1 MAKETEYYDA
11 LGVSPA
17 ASDDE
22 IRKAYYI
29 KARQVHPDKNPDD
42 PQASDKFQALGE
54 AYQVLSDPLQRK
66 AYDGYGKTSISRD
79 NILDG
84 ALVFTLLFGSELF
97 EDYIGHLAM
106 ATMASSEM
114 ASGDNGSAEKLQDR
128 LKGVQREREEKLAR
142 FLNKFLS
149 QYVSGDTEGFVHRAE
164 SEAKRLSSTSY
175 ALDIRRTIGY
185 VYSRQAAKELGKKA
199 MYLGVPFLTE
209 WVRNKGHLWRS
220 QITAAKGALQLLQLQ
235 EEACRQSAKDGGAAT
250 EKDVDM
256 QMRMNK
262 DLMMSSIWKL
272 NVVDIEVTLLHVC
285 EMVLHENNVKKED
298 LKARAMALRNLGKI
312 FQREKEALPGPSKP
326 TILDD
331 DSSSDESSDEEASQT
346 VTYRT
351 PALTQAIFQQP
362 YKHMEL
368 AGYLDAYATLHM
380 MLTMTSNPGNEAG
393 TLRNLSKIPELY
405 QIYDSEQLGSC
416 TTILQL
422 PEGYG
427 YMFICCFSTGDQ
439 TQQLKL

>member
-149 QYVSGDTEGFVHRAE
+149 RYVSGDTEGFAHRAE

-220 QITAAKGALQLLQLQ
+220 QITAAKEQCRSSAAAAAARGGVPAECQGRRRCHREGRRHADENEQGPDDEFNL
-235 EEACRQSAKDGGAAT
+235 EA
-250 EKDVDM
+250 
-256 QMRMNK
+256 
-262 DLMMSSIWKL
+262 
-272 NVVDIEVTLLHVC
+272 
-285 EMVLHENNVKKED
+285 
-298 LKARAMALRNLGKI
+298 
-312 FQREKEALPGPSKP
+312 QRC
-326 TILDD
+326 
-331 DSSSDESSDEEASQT
+331 
-346 VTYRT
+346 
-351 PALTQAIFQQP
+351 
-362 YKHMEL
+362 
-368 AGYLDAYATLHM
+368 GY
-380 MLTMTSNPGNEAG
+380 
-393 TLRNLSKIPELY
+393 
-405 QIYDSEQLGSC
+405 
-416 TTILQL
+416 
-422 PEGYG
+422 
-427 YMFICCFSTGDQ
+427 
-439 TQQLKL
+439 